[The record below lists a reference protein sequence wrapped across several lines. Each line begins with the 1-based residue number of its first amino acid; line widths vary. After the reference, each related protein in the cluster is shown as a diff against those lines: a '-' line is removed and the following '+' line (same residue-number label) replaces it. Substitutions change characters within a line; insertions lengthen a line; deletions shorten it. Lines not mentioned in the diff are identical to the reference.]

1 MSWQLSDIRTKIRAI
16 TGSPSTDQITNAQ
29 LDTYIN
35 NYYVFTMPFELKE
48 QIENQFLDF
57 KTVVGQD
64 IYAFPG
70 GYFTDQPGAYA
81 DGFPLIFYQDP
92 DIFYQDWPIQYS
104 TDNLATGNGVT
115 SNFVGGLQ
123 NPPLIMGSLFIT
135 DGLQVLQDNG
145 AGVLTGDGVGTINYV
160 TGAFNVTFTNP
171 PASSATIYGKY
182 QSYAGNRPQ
191 GILFF
196 DNEFTLRP
204 VPDQVYQIHLQG
216 YIKPSTL
223 TNATDTPLQEEWG
236 ALIVYGASLEIF
248 SDRGDMDNYER
259 YYPQFKRYENVALG
273 RTIQQLTAEQ
283 SVPRF

>member
-1 MSWQLSDIRTKIRAI
+1 MSWTLLDIRNKIRSV
-16 TGSPSTDQITNAQ
+16 TGSPSIDQITDPDLNN
-29 LDTYIN
+29 YIN

-104 TDNLATGNGVT
+104 VDNLATGNGVI

-123 NPPLIMGSLFIT
+123 NPPLIMGTFFIT
-135 DGLQVLQDNG
+135 DGTQVLQDNG
-145 AGVLTGDGVGTINYV
+145 SGVMTGNGSGTINYT

-171 PASSATIYGKY
+171 PIASATIYGKY
-182 QSYAGNRPQ
+182 QCYMGNRPQ
-191 GILFF
+191 GIMFF
-196 DNEFTLRP
+196 NNEFTLRP

-216 YIKPSTL
+216 YIKPNLLVNNS
-223 TNATDTPLQEEWG
+223 DKPLQEEWG
-236 ALIVYGASLEIF
+236 PLIAYGASLEIF
-248 SDRGDMDNYER
+248 SDRGDMENWER
-259 YYPQFKRYENVALG
+259 YYTEFKRFENVALG